1 MRPPVAATN
10 ASTVPSPPSA
20 IGTKSHTASGSAAFS
35 PSAIACATSL
45 AEALPLKL
53 SGAMT
58 NRINTHHRTTATD
71 DYAVQKLSDMF
82 RIFGSKA
89 GQSDDEPASLP
100 DRSDISVLQLVY
112 NVLIPCSQTA
122 TYAHNRLHRL
132 HPAKLYHE
140 IEATKVRLQ

>member
-1 MRPPVAATN
+1 
-10 ASTVPSPPSA
+10 
-20 IGTKSHTASGSAAFS
+20 
-35 PSAIACATSL
+35 
-45 AEALPLKL
+45 LKL

-89 GQSDDEPASLP
+89 RQSDNEPASLSYC
-100 DRSDISVLQLVY
+100 SDIPVLQLVKD
-112 NVLIPCSQTA
+112 VFIPCPQTA
-122 TYAHNRLHRL
+122 TYAHNWLHRL

-140 IEATKVRLQ
+140 IEPAKVRLK